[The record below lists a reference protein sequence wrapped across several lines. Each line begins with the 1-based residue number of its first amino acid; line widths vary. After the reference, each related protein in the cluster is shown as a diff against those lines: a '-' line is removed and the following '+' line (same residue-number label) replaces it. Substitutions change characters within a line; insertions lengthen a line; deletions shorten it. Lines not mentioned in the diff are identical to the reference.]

1 MIAQQKAMG
10 RLLKMLKYH
19 IMKRNI
25 KFSTILEDT
34 RNEKIIRSVTNI
46 FDRTILQNSANNIF
60 SKIVEITGRKLLGL
74 TNSAA
79 QR

>member
-1 MIAQQKAMG
+1 MG

-19 IMKRNI
+19 IMKRNM

-34 RNEKIIRSVTNI
+34 RNEKVIRSITNI

-60 SKIVEITGRKLLGL
+60 SKIVEITRRKLLGL
-74 TNSAA
+74 KILLHNGNEVGNEV
-79 QR
+79 

>member
-1 MIAQQKAMG
+1 MG

-34 RNEKIIRSVTNI
+34 RNEKIIRSITNI

-60 SKIVEITGRKLLGL
+60 SKIVEITRRKLLGL

>member
-1 MIAQQKAMG
+1 MG

-19 IMKRNI
+19 IMERNM
-25 KFSTILEDT
+25 KFSTISEDI
-34 RNEKIIRSVTNI
+34 RNEKVIRSITNM

-60 SKIVEITGRKLLGL
+60 SKIVEITRRKLLTL

-79 QR
+79 QRQRSW

>member
-1 MIAQQKAMG
+1 MG

-19 IMKRNI
+19 IMERNM
-25 KFSTILEDT
+25 KFSIILEDI
-34 RNEKIIRSVTNI
+34 RNEKVIRSITNM

-60 SKIVEITGRKLLGL
+60 SKIVEIMRRKLLTL

-79 QR
+79 QRQRSC

>member
-1 MIAQQKAMG
+1 MG

-34 RNEKIIRSVTNI
+34 RNEKIIRSITNI
-46 FDRTILQNSANNIF
+46 FDRTILQNSANSIF

>member
-1 MIAQQKAMG
+1 MG

-34 RNEKIIRSVTNI
+34 RNEKIIRSITNI
-46 FDRTILQNSANNIF
+46 FNRTILQNSANNIF
-60 SKIVEITGRKLLGL
+60 SKIVEITRRKLLGL

>member
-1 MIAQQKAMG
+1 MG

-19 IMKRNI
+19 IMERNM
-25 KFSTILEDT
+25 KFSTILEDI
-34 RNEKIIRSVTNI
+34 RNEKVIRSITNI

-60 SKIVEITGRKLLGL
+60 SKIVEIMRRKLLTL

-79 QR
+79 QRQRSW

>member
-1 MIAQQKAMG
+1 MG

-19 IMKRNI
+19 IMDRNV
-25 KFSTILEDT
+25 KFSTVLEDT
-34 RNEKIIRSVTNI
+34 RNEKVIRSITNI

-60 SKIVEITGRKLLGL
+60 SEIVEIIRRKLLGL

>member
-1 MIAQQKAMG
+1 MG

-19 IMKRNI
+19 IMERNM
-25 KFSTILEDT
+25 KFSTILEDI
-34 RNEKIIRSVTNI
+34 RNEKVIRSITNM

-60 SKIVEITGRKLLGL
+60 SKIVEITRRKLLTL

-79 QR
+79 QRQRSW

>member
-1 MIAQQKAMG
+1 MG

-34 RNEKIIRSVTNI
+34 RNEKIIRSIINI

-60 SKIVEITGRKLLGL
+60 SKIVEITRRKLLGL

>member
-1 MIAQQKAMG
+1 MG

-19 IMKRNI
+19 IMERNM
-25 KFSTILEDT
+25 KFSTILEDI
-34 RNEKIIRSVTNI
+34 RNEKVIRSITNM

-60 SKIVEITGRKLLGL
+60 SKIVEIMRRKLLTL

-79 QR
+79 QRQRSW